1 MDRWPAHW
9 VGSIAA
15 AIGAAG
21 MLILA
26 SGASSPMGI
35 ALVGTAFGLC
45 LGTESDVVSY
55 LSSHYFGLK
64 NFARIYATQG
74 SFFMIGL
81 ALGPIA
87 GAQALDNLSTA
98 TMLLLVATL
107 LVLSAIILLFLG
119 KPPPV
124 EFAPEGIPR

>member
-1 MDRWPAHW
+1 
-9 VGSIAA
+9 
-15 AIGAAG
+15 
-21 MLILA
+21 
-26 SGASSPMGI
+26 MGV
-35 ALVGTAFGLC
+35 ALVATAFGLC
-45 LGTESDVVSY
+45 SGAESDVVSY